1 MSEPSQP
8 QSLVATPL
16 LDDCWNRI
24 GVRGD
29 RSCPSLTEH
38 AHCWNCPVH
47 ASAALR
53 LLDRPIA
60 NSARQEWAERIAA
73 PRVEVEAGTSSALIF
88 RLGSEWLALPTS
100 SCCEVAEKGP
110 YHSLPYRQTALAI
123 GLVNIRGELLVL
135 ADLARHLGAASAG
148 TTAESAVRLLVLS
161 HATGR
166 IAVQV
171 DEIGGVHRYH
181 PRELRE
187 APVTVTRSE
196 RSFVSGILDWREQS
210 VGCLNATGLLDTLAR
225 SLG

>member
-1 MSEPSQP
+1 MSEPHQP
-8 QSLVATPL
+8 DSPAAAPV

-29 RSCPSLTEH
+29 RSCAALAEH

-47 ASAALR
+47 AAAALR

-60 NSARQEWAERIAA
+60 DSARQEWAERIAA
-73 PRVEVEAGTSSALIF
+73 PRIEVEAGTCSALVF

-100 SCCEVAEKGP
+100 SCCEVAERGP
-110 YHSLPYRQTALAI
+110 FHSVPYRQTALAI

-135 ADLARHLGAASAG
+135 ADLARHLGAASAVP
-148 TTAESAVRLLVLS
+148 TAETAARLLVLS
-161 HATGR
+161 HPTGR

-187 APVTVTRSE
+187 APATVTRSE
-196 RSFVSGILDWREQS
+196 RSFVNGILDWREQS
-210 VGCLNATGLLDTLAR
+210 VGCLNATGLLDTLTR